1 VCTACA
7 IADDTANTATKRTK
21 SIRFIIFNNLGI
33 YLSTNIRK
41 LCRNSPLFRIFVVQ
55 IFLIIAYDK
64 NITACFTGH
73 RSYRGE
79 CKDALLDA
87 VRALY
92 KEGYR
97 TFLCG
102 MAVGFDLLAAEI
114 VLALKKK
121 NPHIKLIACIP
132 CIGQEKYFSKTDQK
146 RYVEAV
152 AKADEQVIL
161 ADAYY
166 RGCMQARDKYMADRG
181 DIMVAYCTKKEGGAA
196 YTVRCFEKAHPE
208 AEIIFI

>member
-1 VCTACA
+1 M
-7 IADDTANTATKRTK
+7 
-21 SIRFIIFNNLGI
+21 GI
-33 YLSTNIRK
+33 DS
-41 LCRNSPLFRIFVVQ
+41 
-55 IFLIIAYDK
+55 
-64 NITACFTGH
+64 
-73 RSYRGE
+73 
-79 CKDALLDA
+79 
-87 VRALY
+87 
-92 KEGYR
+92 
-97 TFLCG
+97 FLCG
-102 MAVGFDLLAAEI
+102 MAVGFDLLAAET
-114 VLALKKK
+114 VLSLKKK